1 MTKMLKIFKKSKK
14 FKIKTLEMVKMKEK
28 DIRKMEKTI
37 LKNERKEINK

>member
-1 MTKMLKIFKKSKK
+1 MTKMFKISKK

-28 DIRKMEKTI
+28 NIRNMEKNI